1 MKKFFIRRV
10 RTAWRNISD
19 LRNVSPSRLL
29 TGALATQAGLAT
41 RCLPAR
47 LPFHLMNRMLW
58 PLTAFWL
65 STVPAFSAEEGEG
78 VRQAQM
84 DFLEIVSKGGVMMY
98 PLALLSMVAVVL
110 VLIYLLTIRR
120 NAVVSDRFMNAA
132 EAMIRKRDYLG
143 LIAYCHRQ
151 NESMARITQKTL
163 DFFTKYP
170 SASFGEVREVAEAEG
185 SRQAGLLSSRITYLA
200 DIGSIA
206 PMVGLLGTVLGMI
219 KSFLNISAGDVQGV
233 RQMELAEGVSEAL
246 ITTAAGLAIGIPAL
260 VFYSLFR
267 GRVQKY
273 IAELE
278 AASTHMM
285 ALLHSQVE
293 RQAAHGYASP
303 AQRHRDDYAMP
314 VPSPLGGDRPDLH
327 GI

>member
-1 MKKFFIRRV
+1 MKC
-10 RTAWRNISD
+10 
-19 LRNVSPSRLL
+19 RLFSAAGVL
-29 TGALATQAGLAT
+29 LLAS
-41 RCLPAR
+41 LPA
-47 LPFHLMNRMLW
+47 
-58 PLTAFWL
+58 AAQ
-65 STVPAFSAEEGEG
+65 TVSAVETQPESK
-78 VRQAQM
+78 QM
-84 DFLEIVSKGGVMMY
+84 DFLEILAAGGIMMY
-98 PLALLSMVAVVL
+98 PLALLSVAGVVL

-120 NAVVSDRFMNAA
+120 NAVVSDRFMDAA

-143 LIAYCHRQ
+143 LVAYCHRQ
-151 NESMARITQKTL
+151 NECMARVTQKTL
-163 DFFTKYP
+163 DFLTKYP
-170 SASFGEVREVAEAEG
+170 MASFGGVREVAEAEG

-219 KSFLNISAGDVQGV
+219 KSFLQISSGDVQGV

-246 ITTAAGLAIGIPAL
+246 ITTAAGLMIGIPAL
-260 VFYSLFR
+260 VFYSIFR

-278 AASTHMM
+278 AAATHLM

-293 RQAAHGYASP
+293 RQPVSGS
-303 AQRHRDDYAMP
+303 QGTTHRAREDYGMP
-314 VPSPLGGDRPDLH
+314 VPSPLGGERQDVH

>member
-1 MKKFFIRRV
+1 MFCGVLFV
-10 RTAWRNISD
+10 GAQEPAQASE
-19 LRNVSPSRLL
+19 
-29 TGALATQAGLAT
+29 ALALNQT
-41 RCLPAR
+41 
-47 LPFHLMNRMLW
+47 N
-58 PLTAFWL
+58 
-65 STVPAFSAEEGEG
+65 
-78 VRQAQM
+78 
-84 DFLEIVSKGGVMMY
+84 FLEIVKAGGIMMF
-98 PLALLSMVAVVL
+98 PLALISMVAVVL
-110 VLIYLLTIRR
+110 ILLYLLTIRR

-151 NESMARITQKTL
+151 NESMARVAQKTL

-219 KSFLNISAGDVQGV
+219 KSFLQISGGDVQGV

-246 ITTAAGLAIGIPAL
+246 ITTAAGLMIGIPAL

-278 AASTHMM
+278 AASTHLM
-285 ALLHSQVE
+285 ALLHTQVE
-293 RQAAHGYASP
+293 HQRP
-303 AQRHRDDYAMP
+303 APRGSQSSGDRSREDYAMP
-314 VPSPLGGDRPDLH
+314 VPSLLDHDRPDLH

>member
-1 MKKFFIRRV
+1 MRLRMKCLILSNAVFFS
-10 RTAWRNISD
+10 A
-19 LRNVSPSRLL
+19 
-29 TGALATQAGLAT
+29 ALAANAQAK
-41 RCLPAR
+41 PADAAGKQ
-47 LPFHLMNRMLW
+47 MN
-58 PLTAFWL
+58 
-65 STVPAFSAEEGEG
+65 
-78 VRQAQM
+78 
-84 DFLEIVSKGGVMMY
+84 FLEIVQAGGVMMF
-98 PLALLSMVAVVL
+98 PLALISVVAVVL
-110 VLIYLLTIRR
+110 ILLYFLTIRR

-143 LIAYCHRQ
+143 LVAFCHRQ

-170 SASFGEVREVAEAEG
+170 SASFGDVREVAEAEG

-206 PMVGLLGTVLGMI
+206 PMVGLLGTVFGMI
-219 KSFLNISAGDVQGV
+219 KSFLQIAEGDVQGV
-233 RQMELAEGVSEAL
+233 RQMNLAEGVSEAL
-246 ITTAAGLAIGIPAL
+246 ITTAAGLTIGIPAL

-278 AASTHMM
+278 AASTHLM
-285 ALLHSQVE
+285 ALLHTQVE
-293 RQAAHGYASP
+293 HQKPPHDNYSQSASQRAHE
-303 AQRHRDDYAMP
+303 DFAM
-314 VPSPLGGDRPDLH
+314 PSPLSGNRPDLH

>member
-1 MKKFFIRRV
+1 MFPPPPMKK
-10 RTAWRNISD
+10 
-19 LRNVSPSRLL
+19 PLL
-29 TGALATQAGLAT
+29 TAAAMIGSTCAAMAQDENTALTK
-41 RCLPAR
+41 
-47 LPFHLMNRMLW
+47 
-58 PLTAFWL
+58 
-65 STVPAFSAEEGEG
+65 
-78 VRQAQM
+78 QM
-84 DFLEIVSKGGVMMY
+84 DFMQIVNAGGVMMY
-98 PLALLSMVAVVL
+98 PLAVISVIGVVL

-143 LIAYCHRQ
+143 LVAYSHRQ

-163 DFFTKYP
+163 EFFTKYP
-170 SASFGEVREVAEAEG
+170 GASFGEVREVAEAEG

-200 DIGSIA
+200 DIGAIA

-219 KSFLNISAGDVQGV
+219 KSFLNIAAGDVSGV

-246 ITTAAGLAIGIPAL
+246 ITTAAGLMIGIPAL

-278 AASTHMM
+278 AAATHLM
-285 ALLHSQVE
+285 ALLHTQVE
-293 RQAAHGYASP
+293 RQQPHAAVGAS
-303 AQRHRDDYAMP
+303 QRTRDDYSMP
-314 VPSPLGGDRPDLH
+314 LAGVLDHERPDLH

>member
-1 MKKFFIRRV
+1 MKC
-10 RTAWRNISD
+10 
-19 LRNVSPSRLL
+19 RLFSAAGVL
-29 TGALATQAGLAT
+29 LLAS
-41 RCLPAR
+41 LPA
-47 LPFHLMNRMLW
+47 
-58 PLTAFWL
+58 AAQ
-65 STVPAFSAEEGEG
+65 TVSAVETQPESK
-78 VRQAQM
+78 RM
-84 DFLEIVSKGGVMMY
+84 DFLEILAAGGIMMY
-98 PLALLSMVAVVL
+98 PLALLSVAGVVL

-120 NAVVSDRFMNAA
+120 NAVVSDRFMDAA

-143 LIAYCHRQ
+143 LVAYCHRQ
-151 NESMARITQKTL
+151 NECMARVTQKTL
-163 DFFTKYP
+163 DFLTKYP
-170 SASFGEVREVAEAEG
+170 MASFGGVREVAEAEG

-219 KSFLNISAGDVQGV
+219 KSFLQISSGDVQGV

-246 ITTAAGLAIGIPAL
+246 ITTAAGLMIGIPAL
-260 VFYSLFR
+260 VFYSIFR

-278 AASTHMM
+278 AAATHLM

-293 RQAAHGYASP
+293 RQQVPAS
-303 AQRHRDDYAMP
+303 QNSSHRAREDYGMP
-314 VPSPLGGDRPDLH
+314 VPSPLGGERQDVH

>member
-1 MKKFFIRRV
+1 M
-10 RTAWRNISD
+10 NC
-19 LRNVSPSRLL
+19 RLL
-29 TGALATQAGLAT
+29 TAAGALLPVLTLSALETNAASAPAVAGV
-41 RCLPAR
+41 
-47 LPFHLMNRMLW
+47 
-58 PLTAFWL
+58 
-65 STVPAFSAEEGEG
+65 STKI
-78 VRQAQM
+78 
-84 DFLEIVSKGGVMMY
+84 DFLNIVAAGGIMMY
-98 PLALLSMVAVVL
+98 PLALLSVVGVVL

-143 LIAYCHRQ
+143 LIAYSHRQ
-151 NESMARITQKTL
+151 NECMARVTQKML
-163 DFFTKYP
+163 DFFTKNP
-170 SASFGEVREVAEAEG
+170 VASFADVREVAEAEG

-219 KSFLNISAGDVQGV
+219 KSFLLIAEGDSHGVHQMGLAG
-233 RQMELAEGVSEAL
+233 GVSEAL
-246 ITTAAGLAIGIPAL
+246 ITTAAGLMIGIPAL

-278 AASTHMM
+278 AAATHLM
-285 ALLHSQVE
+285 ALLHAQVE
-293 RQAAHGYASP
+293 RQSPSSYSP
-303 AQRHRDDYAMP
+303 AHRSREDYAMP
-314 VPSPLGGDRPDLH
+314 TPLPLGSDQRPDLH

>member
-1 MKKFFIRRV
+1 MKCISLSIAAIYCSV
-10 RTAWRNISD
+10 AAVAAQGTAE
-19 LRNVSPSRLL
+19 
-29 TGALATQAGLAT
+29 T
-41 RCLPAR
+41 
-47 LPFHLMNRMLW
+47 
-58 PLTAFWL
+58 TAINQ
-65 STVPAFSAEEGEG
+65 T
-78 VRQAQM
+78 
-84 DFLEIVSKGGVMMY
+84 DFLQILKDGGIMMF
-98 PLALLSMVAVVL
+98 PLALISVAGVVL
-110 VLIYLLTIRR
+110 ILLYLLTIRR

-151 NESMARITQKTL
+151 NESMARVTQKTL

-170 SASFGEVREVAEAEG
+170 SASFGDVREVAEAEG

-219 KSFLNISAGDVQGV
+219 KSFMQISGGDIQGV
-233 RQMELAEGVSEAL
+233 RQMGLAGGVSEAL
-246 ITTAAGLAIGIPAL
+246 ITTAAGLMIGIPAL

-278 AASTHMM
+278 AAATHLM
-285 ALLHSQVE
+285 ALLHTQVE
-293 RQAAHGYASP
+293 HQKPPERDSYGPS
-303 AQRHRDDYAMP
+303 QRGRDDYAMP
-314 VPSPLGGDRPDLH
+314 LPSPLRGDRPDLH

>member
-1 MKKFFIRRV
+1 MKC
-10 RTAWRNISD
+10 
-19 LRNVSPSRLL
+19 RLL
-29 TGALATQAGLAT
+29 IAAGTLFPAL
-41 RCLPAR
+41 
-47 LPFHLMNRMLW
+47 
-58 PLTAFWL
+58 
-65 STVPAFSAEEGEG
+65 SASAQETEG
-78 VRQAQM
+78 VVQEM
-84 DFLEIVSKGGVMMY
+84 NFLEIVAAGGVMMY
-98 PLALLSMVAVVL
+98 PLAILSVVGVVL

-151 NESMARITQKTL
+151 NESMARVTQKTL
-163 DFFTKYP
+163 DFLTKNP
-170 SASFGEVREVAEAEG
+170 SASFGEVRELAEAEG

-219 KSFLNISAGDVQGV
+219 KSFLQISAGDIQGV

-246 ITTAAGLAIGIPAL
+246 ITTAAGLMIGIPAL
-260 VFYSLFR
+260 VFYSIFR

-278 AASTHMM
+278 AAATHLM
-285 ALLHSQVE
+285 ALLHAQVE
-293 RQAAHGYASP
+293 RQAPVSYTP
-303 AQRHRDDYAMP
+303 TPQQRTRDDYAMP
-314 VPSPLGGDRPDLH
+314 VPTPLGADRPDLH

>member
-1 MKKFFIRRV
+1 MKCLTFS
-10 RTAWRNISD
+10 TAA
-19 LRNVSPSRLL
+19 LL
-29 TGALATQAGLAT
+29 CGALGASAQEAAETVATKQT
-41 RCLPAR
+41 
-47 LPFHLMNRMLW
+47 N
-58 PLTAFWL
+58 
-65 STVPAFSAEEGEG
+65 
-78 VRQAQM
+78 
-84 DFLEIVSKGGVMMY
+84 FLEIVAAGGVMMY
-98 PLALLSMVAVVL
+98 PLALISVIGVVL
-110 VLIYLLTIRR
+110 VLLYLLTIRR

-143 LIAYCHRQ
+143 LVAYCHRQ
-151 NESMARITQKTL
+151 NESMARVTQKTL

-219 KSFLNISAGDVQGV
+219 KSFLQISEFAGVK
-233 RQMELAEGVSEAL
+233 QMELAEGVSEAL
-246 ITTAAGLAIGIPAL
+246 ITTAAGLSIGIPAL

-278 AASTHMM
+278 AAATHLM
-285 ALLHSQVE
+285 ALLHTQVE
-293 RQAAHGYASP
+293 HQQPHERASHATS
-303 AQRHRDDYAMP
+303 AQRAREDYDMP
-314 VPSPLGGDRPDLH
+314 VPSPLGSDRPDLH

>member
-1 MKKFFIRRV
+1 M
-10 RTAWRNISD
+10 
-19 LRNVSPSRLL
+19 PC
-29 TGALATQAGLAT
+29 GAL
-41 RCLPAR
+41 
-47 LPFHLMNRMLW
+47 
-58 PLTAFWL
+58 TAY
-65 STVPAFSAEEGEG
+65 
-78 VRQAQM
+78 AQETPEASEAAAM
-84 DFLEIVSKGGVMMY
+84 SQTKFLEIVAAGGVMMY
-98 PLALLSMVAVVL
+98 PLALISVIGVVL
-110 VLIYLLTIRR
+110 VLLYLLTIRR
-120 NAVVSDRFMNAA
+120 NAVVSDRFMNNA

-143 LIAYCHRQ
+143 LVAFCNRQ
-151 NESMARITQKTL
+151 NESMARVTQKTL

-219 KSFLNISAGDVQGV
+219 KSFLQISEFAGVK
-233 RQMELAEGVSEAL
+233 QMELAAGVSEAL
-246 ITTAAGLAIGIPAL
+246 ITTAAGLSIGIPAL

-278 AASTHMM
+278 AASTHLM
-285 ALLHSQVE
+285 ALLHTQVE
-293 RQAAHGYASP
+293 HQKPAGREAHGSSE
-303 AQRHRDDYAMP
+303 RTREDYAMP
-314 VPSPLGGDRPDLH
+314 VPSLLGNDRPDLH

>member
-1 MKKFFIRRV
+1 MKCFTFS
-10 RTAWRNISD
+10 TAAMLCGVLAASAQETTD
-19 LRNVSPSRLL
+19 AS
-29 TGALATQAGLAT
+29 ALNQTK
-41 RCLPAR
+41 
-47 LPFHLMNRMLW
+47 
-58 PLTAFWL
+58 
-65 STVPAFSAEEGEG
+65 
-78 VRQAQM
+78 
-84 DFLEIVSKGGVMMY
+84 FLEIVAAGGVMMY
-98 PLALLSMVAVVL
+98 PLALISVIGVVL
-110 VLIYLLTIRR
+110 VLLYLLTIRR
-120 NAVVSDRFMNAA
+120 NAVVSDRFMNNA

-143 LIAYCHRQ
+143 LVAYCHRQ
-151 NESMARITQKTL
+151 NESMARVTQKTL

-219 KSFLNISAGDVQGV
+219 KSFLQISEFAGVK
-233 RQMELAEGVSEAL
+233 QMELAAGVSEAL
-246 ITTAAGLAIGIPAL
+246 ITTAAGLSIGIPAL

-278 AASTHMM
+278 AASTHLM
-285 ALLHSQVE
+285 ALLHTQVE
-293 RQAAHGYASP
+293 HQKPTEREVHSP
-303 AQRHRDDYAMP
+303 GQRTREDYAMP